1 MAVEGPRRRELAEL
15 VADHLF
21 RREHGNV
28 LVTVVDAEGEP
39 DELRQD
45 GRATAPDLDDVGAAG
60 PARGVGLL
68 QEIAVDERPF
78 PDRTRHGSAFLLPRV
93 PRCDDELVGRLVGPG
108 PFALGRLAPRGDGM
122 TSAGRLAFA
131 AAVGMIDWIHRDAA
145 VVRAP
150 AEPAAAARLAERGV
164 HVVRVRHRADRGEA
178 LAVDEALLA

>member
-21 RREHGNV
+21 RHEHGNV

-45 GRATAPDLDDVGAAG
+45 GRAAAPDLDDVGAAG

-122 TSAGRLAFA
+122 TSAGRLAF
-131 AAVGMIDWIHRDAA
+131 DAA